1 MKEINYTIPYS
12 YKLKY
17 VNGKSKKDIEEL
29 GLNSYGQFDSDEL
42 PSSSMQI
49 DANVS
54 YDEAKERVEEEINE
68 RYKGILEI
76 DDFWIGDSD
85 VVEEE
90 RVRVRT
96 DLPLEE
102 IELKDV
108 ERSGKWDDS
117 YSRLCDELATY
128 EKGGVSSEKIDI
140 FHKNLDNLVH
150 STFGESSR
158 EKSKYSV
165 GGKVEFTDLS
175 DYSRPRKIWE
185 NRKIKENKAKFY
197 WFICS

>member
-85 VVEEE
+85 V
-90 RVRVRT
+90 
-96 DLPLEE
+96 
-102 IELKDV
+102 
-108 ERSGKWDDS
+108 
-117 YSRLCDELATY
+117 SRRR
-128 EKGGVSSEKIDI
+128 KGTS
-140 FHKNLDNLVH
+140 
-150 STFGESSR
+150 
-158 EKSKYSV
+158 
-165 GGKVEFTDLS
+165 
-175 DYSRPRKIWE
+175 
-185 NRKIKENKAKFY
+185 
-197 WFICS
+197 